1 MLNKLKPYLVGAL
14 AAITLLGGIYL
25 GGKVHYYYRVLNRT
39 EHILIDSHVAF

>member
-14 AAITLLGGIYL
+14 AAVTLLSALYL
-25 GGKVHYYYRVLNRT
+25 GGKAHYYYRVLNRT